1 MEQCEQWQLDQNA
14 IRFIQL
20 NWDTVSNGRKLEYKY
35 SVFQKTSITTKISI
49 LMEQN
54 KPSCRVSQFA
64 EPGIEE
70 ICKSAEQCRIA
81 EEEPES

>member
-1 MEQCEQWQLDQNA
+1 
-14 IRFIQL
+14 
-20 NWDTVSNGRKLEYKY
+20 
-35 SVFQKTSITTKISI
+35 
-49 LMEQN
+49 MEQN

-70 ICKSAEQCRIA
+70 RCKSAEHCRIA